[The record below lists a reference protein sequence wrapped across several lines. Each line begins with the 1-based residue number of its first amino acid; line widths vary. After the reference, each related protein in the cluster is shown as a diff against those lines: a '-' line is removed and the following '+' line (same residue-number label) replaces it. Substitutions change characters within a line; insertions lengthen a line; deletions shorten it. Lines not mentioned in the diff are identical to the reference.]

1 MNPDAIL
8 RRGRRPAPVLWQQ
21 AWARINAGKRRYGT
35 VKKGDVFGRHL
46 DNVTMSVAS
55 ILLSERMLRPR

>member
-21 AWARINAGKRRYGT
+21 AWARINAGKRRHGKANANPWW
-35 VKKGDVFGRHL
+35 VGHRFGAVWAPPPKCVR
-46 DNVTMSVAS
+46 A
-55 ILLSERMLRPR
+55 P